1 LSLPGLA
8 ATRADS
14 GSTSQTQ
21 GFARLITLRNQV
33 LIWIAIAV
41 ISLVV
46 IWTFRGILLPFVV
59 GMVLAY
65 ILNPLVNLVE
75 RTRLNRGWSAAIV
88 LLIVLSIIVGLM
100 IVVVPLVYQQVFGLA
115 FRLPGYVGQ
124 LRDLANQWIPALN
137 KWLGPERALQ
147 LETSLTDL
155 LNNLPAL
162 TATVTAYVAQS
173 GLTVLS
179 GIAIVVI
186 SAVVAF
192 YLLLDWHAMVQGVES
207 LLPLDHEV
215 EVRGILR
222 DIDRSMAGVIRG
234 QGSVVLVLALY
245 YATALSLTGIS
256 FGFAI
261 GLITGLIS
269 FIPFVGFFTGFI
281 LSMVIATVQ
290 FWPNWPLIVVVL
302 LVFLVGQFLEGN
314 VLYPKLVG
322 SSIGINPVWLM
333 FSLFAFASLF
343 GFVGLLLAVPLSA
356 IAAVLTRYSV
366 QKYKQSQL
374 YLGQNGGRRV
384 DTNAAD

>member
-8 ATRADS
+8 ATSADS

>member
-1 LSLPGLA
+1 M
-8 ATRADS
+8 
-14 GSTSQTQ
+14 
-21 GFARLITLRNQV
+21 ITLRNQV

-147 LETSLTDL
+147 LETSLTDV

-179 GIAIVVI
+179 GITIIII